1 MIYINLLNLITQL
14 IDIKQQ
20 QSTQGLSLKQDH
32 VKDVNQK
39 SFCMQTKKQLLPS
52 QKLNSVKY
60 CCYSSYILILGLN
73 NVFS

>member
-32 VKDVNQK
+32 AKDVNQK
-39 SFCMQTKKQLLPS
+39 SFCMQTKKQLL
-52 QKLNSVKY
+52 L
-60 CCYSSYILILGLN
+60 
-73 NVFS
+73 